1 MTELKIYH
9 EYGLTNLQAIQS
21 ATVTAAEMLRLDQET
36 GRLAEGLQADLIL
49 VDGKPDEDLNAL
61 RNVTMTI
68 QGGNILYK
76 A

>member
-1 MTELKIYH
+1 
-9 EYGLTNLQAIQS
+9 
-21 ATVTAAEMLRLDQET
+21 MLRLDQET